1 MFNLINEKWI
11 PVTCAS
17 GTERMIAPWEITDD
31 SDIPIKVCFPR
42 PDFNSAV
49 TQFIIGLVQTVM
61 TPNNVD
67 EWLDMMEYPPSTEML
82 RQKMSVFED
91 AFELTVVEHPFMQ
104 ESGIEGSKPID
115 RILLTSPG
123 ANTVKL
129 NKDFFIKRTD
139 GTGCFCLSC
148 AAAALYTLQSLAP
161 VGGSGILCSI
171 RGSSPLT
178 TIVEGPDLKTTIFL
192 NILTKDNIGIGQNGD
207 VFPWM
212 SDGRRDGYSSV
223 DNDPRMV
230 YWSVVRRISL
240 GEVSE
245 GECMICGRWGPS
257 INSYDEV
264 NKGQRYEG
272 WEHPLCP
279 YSVDE
284 KSLKPIGVRD
294 NIGHFN
300 QWTYMMYYGMSKY
313 TPSKTIRQVQKNRE
327 DILDLFQEHEIRL
340 WINGYVNDKA
350 SVKAWKEIHQP
361 ILMDYDEHSKEVF
374 LTSIEDLIRLTE
386 YGRVQLYNALK
397 MLYGPRNKSD
407 RGRPVSIPS
416 DLFEIYWSEC
426 DSLFEKFINRIVKEA
441 GEPFFLEWARELY
454 KIAESILDG
463 AAESVPLDYYSN
475 VALSRKKLL
484 LNMSEK
490 PILKELNK

>member
-1 MFNLINEKWI
+1 
-11 PVTCAS
+11 
-17 GTERMIAPWEITDD
+17 
-31 SDIPIKVCFPR
+31 
-42 PDFNSAV
+42 
-49 TQFIIGLVQTVM
+49 
-61 TPNNVD
+61 
-67 EWLDMMEYPPSTEML
+67 
-82 RQKMSVFED
+82 
-91 AFELTVVEHPFMQ
+91 
-104 ESGIEGSKPID
+104 
-115 RILLTSPG
+115 
-123 ANTVKL
+123 
-129 NKDFFIKRTD
+129 
-139 GTGCFCLSC
+139 
-148 AAAALYTLQSLAP
+148 
-161 VGGSGILCSI
+161 
-171 RGSSPLT
+171 
-178 TIVEGPDLKTTIFL
+178 
-192 NILTKDNIGIGQNGD
+192 
-207 VFPWM
+207 
-212 SDGRRDGYSSV
+212 
-223 DNDPRMV
+223 
-230 YWSVVRRISL
+230 
-240 GEVSE
+240 
-245 GECMICGRWGPS
+245 
-257 INSYDEV
+257 
-264 NKGQRYEG
+264 
-272 WEHPLCP
+272 
-279 YSVDE
+279 
-284 KSLKPIGVRD
+284 
-294 NIGHFN
+294 
-300 QWTYMMYYGMSKY
+300 MMYYGMSKY